1 MVVVWVTGRGWR
13 KVVVRGEKIPSL
25 AGCKRKLKGRN
36 RLDNR
41 RWRSVGGAGKL
52 EIACQPRNRERERRW
67 TRERIEKPRERRW
80 GRNPFSLFV
89 LNLNAGF
96 FFREKRRNKTVAG
109 ATRGHCTSASLAT
122 RHANARRPFSSPPLS
137 CSFPSLPS
145 FRHND
150 FSNELQSLAIPE
162 NIRIGDSKG
171 ASILLLSFL
180 EKGNRRQREKFL
192 PTSGKKKKKRG
203 EFEDNLILE
212 IREFGRNLFS
222 KSLILKKKKREILKV
237 SKTCK
242 SKLFSKNSTLKNPK
256 NLKSRC
262 EKGCIWK
269 LWKPRERELE
279 FRII

>member
-36 RLDNR
+36 RLDNG

-52 EIACQPRNRERERRW
+52 EIARQPRNREGERERRRW

-192 PTSGKKKKKRG
+192 PTSGKKKKK
-203 EFEDNLILE
+203 
-212 IREFGRNLFS
+212 
-222 KSLILKKKKREILKV
+222 
-237 SKTCK
+237 
-242 SKLFSKNSTLKNPK
+242 KNGANS
-256 NLKSRC
+256 
-262 EKGCIWK
+262 
-269 LWKPRERELE
+269 
-279 FRII
+279 RII